1 MFAVLNLKHMK
12 TQEQIELINDTINK
26 TKENL
31 KSSSF
36 GFVLWGTLIAMLSFF
51 HHIFPEIVQQTRYST
66 LLYWVLIP
74 VLGMIFTVIY
84 NIKKRKKT
92 GYETHIG
99 RALKIIWGVFN
110 ISWILLVFISAE
122 KNQNPT
128 EAILFLLGVMILI
141 TGLLIRFKPFSIGGV
156 SVIVCSIVCV
166 YNSSDSWLLVNGIA
180 SVLGLLVPGIL
191 LYYSKSN
198 V

>member
-1 MFAVLNLKHMK
+1 MQ
-12 TQEQIELINDTINK
+12 TQEQIQLINDTINK

-31 KSSSF
+31 KSSAPNF
-36 GFVLWGTLIAMLSFF
+36 IFWGALIAVLSFF
-51 HHIFPEIVQQTRYST
+51 HYSFPEIVQQTNYSS

-74 VLGMIFTVIY
+74 VIGMVVTVLY

-92 GYETHIG
+92 GYETHVG

-110 ISWILLVFISAE
+110 MAWILLIFISAQ

-128 EAILFLLGVMILI
+128 ESILFLLGVMILI
-141 TGLLIRFKPFSIGGV
+141 TGLLIRFKPFSIGGI
-156 SVIVCSIVCV
+156 SVVICSILCI
-166 YNSSDSWLLVNGIA
+166 YNPNNSWLLINGIA
-180 SVLGLLVPGIL
+180 SILGLFLPGL
-191 LYYSKSN
+191 ALYYSKSN

>member
-1 MFAVLNLKHMK
+1 MK
-12 TQEQIELINDTINK
+12 TQDQIQLINDAINK

-36 GFVLWGTLIAMLSFF
+36 NFILWGALISAMSFF
-51 HHIFPEIVQQTRYST
+51 HYTFPEIVQKSRYST

-74 VLGMIFTVIY
+74 AVAIVVTLIY
-84 NIKKRKKT
+84 NINKRKKT

-99 RALKIIWGVFN
+99 RTLKIIWVVFN
-110 ISWILLVFISAE
+110 IAWILLIFISIE

-128 EAILFLLGVMILI
+128 ESILFLLGIMILI
-141 TGLLIRFKPFSIGGV
+141 TGLLIRFKPFSFGGV
-156 SVIVCSIVCV
+156 AVIICSIICV
-166 YNSSDSWLLVNGIA
+166 YTPNNTWLLINGVA
-180 SVLGLLVPGIL
+180 SVLGLLVPGIIL
-191 LYYSKSN
+191 NYSKSN

>member
-1 MFAVLNLKHMK
+1 MK

-31 KSSSF
+31 KSSAPNF
-36 GFVLWGTLIAMLSFF
+36 IFWGALIAVLSFF
-51 HHIFPEIVQQTRYST
+51 HYSFPEIVEKTYYST

-74 VLGMIFTVIY
+74 MLGMIITVIY
-84 NIKKRKKT
+84 NIKKRKQT

-110 ISWILLVFISAE
+110 ISWVLLVLISVE

-128 EAILFLLGVMILI
+128 ESILFLLGVMILI
-141 TGLLIRFKPFSIGGV
+141 TGLLIRFNPFSIGGV
-156 SVIVCSIVCV
+156 SVIVCSVLLV
-166 YNSSDSWLLVNGIA
+166 YNPEVNSLLINGIA
-180 SVLGLLVPGIL
+180 SVLGLFLPGL
-191 LYYSKSN
+191 ALYYSKSN